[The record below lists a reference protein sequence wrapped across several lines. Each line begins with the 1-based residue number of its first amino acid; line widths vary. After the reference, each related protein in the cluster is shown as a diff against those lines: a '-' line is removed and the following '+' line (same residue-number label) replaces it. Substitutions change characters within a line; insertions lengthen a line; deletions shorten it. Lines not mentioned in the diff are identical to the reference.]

1 MEGPSDLGRTHQF
14 ICDVARDVS
23 ILELNCSLDLFIE
36 EIARL
41 MHAEEDQGDLL
52 QEAAEIIID
61 SLMTV
66 EIRGWL
72 REGLHR
78 SLSRL

>member
-1 MEGPSDLGRTHQF
+1 MEGPSDLGRIHQF
-14 ICDVARDVS
+14 ISDVARDVS
-23 ILELNCSLDLFIE
+23 ILELYCSLDLLIE

-52 QEAAEIIID
+52 QGAAGIIID
-61 SLMTV
+61 SLMTI
-66 EIRGWL
+66 ETRGWL

-78 SLSRL
+78 SISRL